1 MDVEL
6 KRDSGEAGFS
16 LAEALIAA
24 AILLIIALGMIPLF
38 SRAMIN
44 NTLGNDYTQATS
56 HGTVAVEEAWE
67 QPLISSDLALTTGT
81 SKQHVRYLMDKGFNT
96 TATPVTDLDWIFTP
110 PVSGTD
116 PVLWTR
122 TTQLRQFHIDS
133 LSDGELTALEAV
145 PAGLGPQS
153 FQILEVTA
161 QLDSGKMRA
170 GNVGAFGGIRQ
181 TSFQY
186 LKAF

>member
-1 MDVEL
+1 VDVEMN
-6 KRDSGEAGFS
+6 RDARAAGFS
-16 LAEALIAA
+16 LVEALIAA

-56 HGTVAVEEAWE
+56 HGTADVEEIWE
-67 QPLISSDLALTTGT
+67 APLLNTDLVLTAGT
-81 SKQHVRYLMDKGFNT
+81 SRQNVKYLMDPGFNT
-96 TATPVTDLDWIFTP
+96 PATPATDLDWIYTP
-110 PVSGTD
+110 PTSGTD

-133 LSDGELTALEAV
+133 LSDGELTDAEAV

-153 FQILEVTA
+153 FQILEVNS
-161 QLDSGKMRA
+161 QVDSGKLRA
-170 GNVGAFGGIRQ
+170 GNIGVFGGIRQ

-186 LKAF
+186 LKVF